1 MKKNINSIYLS
12 AAHKSSGKTIISIGL
27 SRILSNFNHN
37 VRTFKK
43 GPDYIDMSWLTLA
56 SRNSCYNLDFN
67 TQSKNEIKSFFN
79 NRKSKINLIEG
90 NKGLYDGINVN
101 GTDDNSAMSILINAP
116 VILVID
122 TEGITRG
129 IAPLLQGYINFE
141 KKCKINGIIL
151 NKVKTDRHEN
161 KLINAI
167 KYYTDLHILGSV
179 RKNKD
184 LIITERHLGLI
195 PPNENSIAEKK
206 N

>member
-1 MKKNINSIYLS
+1 MKKNINSVYLS

-43 GPDYIDMSWLTLA
+43 GPDYIDMNWLTLA

-101 GTDDNSAMSILINAP
+101 GTDDN
-116 VILVID
+116 
-122 TEGITRG
+122 
-129 IAPLLQGYINFE
+129 
-141 KKCKINGIIL
+141 
-151 NKVKTDRHEN
+151 
-161 KLINAI
+161 
-167 KYYTDLHILGSV
+167 
-179 RKNKD
+179 
-184 LIITERHLGLI
+184 
-195 PPNENSIAEKK
+195 
-206 N
+206 